1 MIYQLILGEKL
12 EFIELIFIDKPLYN
26 SLENL
31 INMKNWSIH
40 IILLYPIY
48 FYLNYKNKR
57 ELMFF
62 QDFIKNA
69 NEILVT
75 QRNFDLYIEKRN
87 KFFILTQFIWI
98 NEIIREIITIFR
110 VNILK
115 IFTSDQLG
123 FLINRTPPID
133 AHDKR

>member
-31 INMKNWSIH
+31 INMKKGSIH

-87 KFFILTQFIWI
+87 KFFILTQFI
-98 NEIIREIITIFR
+98 
-110 VNILK
+110 
-115 IFTSDQLG
+115 
-123 FLINRTPPID
+123 
-133 AHDKR
+133 

>member
-12 EFIELIFIDKPLYN
+12 EFIELIFIYKPLYN

-31 INMKNWSIH
+31 INMKKGSIH

-87 KFFILTQFIWI
+87 KFFILTQFI
-98 NEIIREIITIFR
+98 
-110 VNILK
+110 
-115 IFTSDQLG
+115 
-123 FLINRTPPID
+123 
-133 AHDKR
+133 